1 MFERRLK
8 ILLMILSV
16 VIAVLVARAAEVQ
29 IFQRVMWSAEAID
42 AMKRPHTVQAS
53 RGSIRDVKG
62 RLLAVDEPCIDA
74 CVDYRAIQSPPDD
87 EWVRQTALARL
98 HSQLGDPYA
107 KAPKK
112 QRKAMVSEEI
122 ERVGNDITAMW
133 AKLAHESGKTPEE
146 IDSVREAIT
155 RRVEMQRRYVQFR
168 NFQRASAKQAHSHED
183 LTAWKRW
190 VLEGGSNMPDVD
202 QFRITVAEQLEPHV
216 ILPAVGNE
224 TQNELGKNI
233 DQYPGLVL
241 RPGTHRF
248 YPYHDVA
255 CHLLGQLAKVNRED
269 LDRDAKADPG
279 DLRAYLPN
287 DSIGRTGIESLC
299 EPTLRGTRGRY
310 EKIVG
315 DERIVSSQDPVPGQD
330 VTLSIDI
337 DLQQQI
343 QTAFSDAELRGSD
356 GKVVERALLHGAAI
370 VIDVPTGEVRAMVSF
385 PTYDLNTID
394 EQYAKL
400 HDDDLNQPLLN
411 RATMAQHEPG
421 STVKPVVG
429 LSAIAAGLWTVDQT
443 VECTGYLVLDK
454 HKYSQGRCW
463 VASRFF
469 KELGGAVAH
478 HPVPWDAPHPTGFL
492 NFSDGLE
499 RSCNVFFETVAD
511 RLKVDLLSE
520 WYSRW
525 GLGRPTGIGIAEVRG
540 MLPTSRHLP
549 AWKKRAVGW
558 FAGIGQG
565 LVAATPIQMANI
577 AATIARDGIWMR
589 PTLLAGGDD
598 AVPGVRDGSYEGVP
612 RRVDLQIP
620 PEAMKAAH
628 DGMFRVV
635 NSKAGTGTGLVKG
648 DDLLASAMIAGKTGT
663 AQAAPLHLIERDESG
678 RPVLDERG
686 KPKTQ
691 LLEPSTPSNP
701 NLAALWYRGSGL
713 EGKDLD
719 HAWYIGFAP
728 ADHPQIAFAVMVEY
742 GGSGGVAAASVAR
755 EALEGCIIRHYL
767 TVRPLAA
774 TAGAD

>member
-310 EKIVG
+310 
-315 DERIVSSQDPVPGQD
+315 
-330 VTLSIDI
+330 
-337 DLQQQI
+337 
-343 QTAFSDAELRGSD
+343 
-356 GKVVERALLHGAAI
+356 
-370 VIDVPTGEVRAMVSF
+370 
-385 PTYDLNTID
+385 
-394 EQYAKL
+394 
-400 HDDDLNQPLLN
+400 
-411 RATMAQHEPG
+411 
-421 STVKPVVG
+421 
-429 LSAIAAGLWTVDQT
+429 
-443 VECTGYLVLDK
+443 
-454 HKYSQGRCW
+454 
-463 VASRFF
+463 
-469 KELGGAVAH
+469 
-478 HPVPWDAPHPTGFL
+478 
-492 NFSDGLE
+492 
-499 RSCNVFFETVAD
+499 
-511 RLKVDLLSE
+511 
-520 WYSRW
+520 
-525 GLGRPTGIGIAEVRG
+525 
-540 MLPTSRHLP
+540 
-549 AWKKRAVGW
+549 KK
-558 FAGIGQG
+558 
-565 LVAATPIQMANI
+565 
-577 AATIARDGIWMR
+577 
-589 PTLLAGGDD
+589 
-598 AVPGVRDGSYEGVP
+598 
-612 RRVDLQIP
+612 
-620 PEAMKAAH
+620 
-628 DGMFRVV
+628 
-635 NSKAGTGTGLVKG
+635 
-648 DDLLASAMIAGKTGT
+648 
-663 AQAAPLHLIERDESG
+663 
-678 RPVLDERG
+678 
-686 KPKTQ
+686 
-691 LLEPSTPSNP
+691 
-701 NLAALWYRGSGL
+701 
-713 EGKDLD
+713 
-719 HAWYIGFAP
+719 
-728 ADHPQIAFAVMVEY
+728 
-742 GGSGGVAAASVAR
+742 
-755 EALEGCIIRHYL
+755 
-767 TVRPLAA
+767 
-774 TAGAD
+774 